1 MKLENK
7 GGKKMNNFSD
17 LTCTRLSQ
25 ALGKPKRER
34 ERNANSC
41 YFDFTTPTT
50 PSLPC
55 LCTLFIV
62 CFRNSLLLVVVRC
75 WARVEVG
82 LG

>member
-1 MKLENK
+1 
-7 GGKKMNNFSD
+7 MNNFSD

-34 ERNANSC
+34 EREMQTVVIS
-41 YFDFTTPTT
+41 
-50 PSLPC
+50 
-55 LCTLFIV
+55 TLLLRPHRAYHVCVHFFIV